1 MADENG
7 LPPLVVKVTDVN
19 SHRHLEGLVRSH
31 FLLFY
36 HVEADGIL
44 YASLQKHQKWI
55 GSEAHD
61 PAQSDI
67 RKFFGGG
74 LIDGKKAKLE
84 EGRAE
89 SNALDETMVSRS

>member
-1 MADENG
+1 MVDENG
-7 LPPLVVKVTDVN
+7 LPPLVVEVTDVN
-19 SHRHLEGLVRSH
+19 CHSLVRSH
-31 FLLFY
+31 FLLFRR
-36 HVEADGIL
+36 VEADWIL
-44 YASLQKHQKWI
+44 CASLQKHQKGI

-74 LIDGKKAKLE
+74 VIDDKKAKLE

-89 SNALDETMVSRS
+89 SNALDETVVPRS